1 MEGLLK
7 LMKERH
13 SSRGNF
19 DPDRPVS
26 KENIRKI
33 LEAGS
38 WAPTAHNM
46 QNFEVIIIED
56 KKLIQAIAGMKAPVS
71 LKFIREN
78 YKQLSFSDEELR
90 KKKTGISGIMFPPAW
105 RKHYIQMKRGT
116 ENGRDIFM
124 QKELLSTPVLGIVL
138 YDPFRRAPASPGDFL
153 GIVSLGCVMENMWL
167 MANSIGIDFHVV
179 SSLSNGS
186 VKRAIKKLL
195 HIPDRLVIAYS
206 FRLGYAVDPAGYLR
220 VRRDVKDF
228 MHHNGYSKKIP
239 PEEALREV

>member
-1 MEGLLK
+1 MKDLLK

-13 SSRGNF
+13 SSRVFF
-19 DPDRPVS
+19 DPNRPVS
-26 KENIRKI
+26 KENIGKI

-46 QNFEVIIIED
+46 QNFEVIIVDD
-56 KKLIQAIAGMKAPVS
+56 KKLIQTIAGMKAPVS

-78 YKQLSFSDEELR
+78 YKQLSFSDEELMT
-90 KKKTGISGIMFPPAW
+90 KKTGILGNQFPAAW
-105 RKHYIQMKRGT
+105 RKPHIRKEEIT
-116 ENGRDIFM
+116 EMERDLFM
-124 QKELLSTPVLGIVL
+124 EDELLSTPVLGIVL
-138 YDPFRRAPASPGDFL
+138 YDPFRRAPASSGDFL

-167 MANSIGIDFHVV
+167 MANSLGIDFHIV

-206 FRLGYAVDPAGYLR
+206 FRLGYAADHTEYLR

-228 MHHNGYSKKIP
+228 MHHNGYSKKNSS
-239 PEEALREV
+239 

>member
-1 MEGLLK
+1 MKDLLR
-7 LMKERH
+7 LIKERH
-13 SSRGNF
+13 SSRVSF

-26 KENIRKI
+26 KENIGKI

-46 QNFEVIIIED
+46 QNFEVIMVD
-56 KKLIQAIAGMKAPVS
+56 DRKLIQIIAGMKAPIS

-78 YKQLSFSDEELR
+78 YKQLSFSDEELK
-90 KKKTGISGIMFPPAW
+90 KKKTGISGAMFPSAW
-105 RKHYIQMKRGT
+105 RKPNIRKEEAEET
-116 ENGRDIFM
+116 GRDLFM
-124 QKELLSTPVLGIVL
+124 QEELLSTPALGIVL

-167 MANSIGIDFHVV
+167 MANSIGIDFHIV
-179 SSLSNGS
+179 SSLSIGS

-206 FRLGYAVDPAGYLR
+206 FRLGYAVDRRAHLR

-228 MHHNGYSKKIP
+228 VHHNGYSKKTP
-239 PEEALREV
+239 N

>member
-1 MEGLLK
+1 MQIPFGDHKNKLMEGLLK

-46 QNFEVIIIED
+46 QNFEVIIVDD
-56 KKLIQAIAGMKAPVS
+56 KKLIQTIAGMKAPVS

-105 RKHYIQMKRGT
+105 RKHYIR
-116 ENGRDIFM
+116 NGRGRRKRQGYIYAGR
-124 QKELLSTPVLGIVL
+124 TPVNTG
-138 YDPFRRAPASPGDFL
+138 AGDR
-153 GIVSLGCVMENMWL
+153 I
-167 MANSIGIDFHVV
+167 I
-179 SSLSNGS
+179 
-186 VKRAIKKLL
+186 
-195 HIPDRLVIAYS
+195 
-206 FRLGYAVDPAGYLR
+206 
-220 VRRDVKDF
+220 
-228 MHHNGYSKKIP
+228 
-239 PEEALREV
+239 

>member
-1 MEGLLK
+1 MKGLLK

-13 SSRGNF
+13 SSRGHF

-46 QNFEVIIIED
+46 QNFEVIIIDD
-56 KKLIQAIAGMKAPVS
+56 KKLIHSIAGMKVPVS

-105 RKHYIQMKRGT
+105 RKHYIRMNGVA
-116 ENGRDIFM
+116 ENDRNLFM
-124 QKELLSTPVLGIVL
+124 QEELLSTPVMGIVL
-138 YDPFRRAPASPGDFL
+138 YDPFRRAPASSGDFL
-153 GIVSLGCVMENMWL
+153 GIVSLGCVMENIWL
-167 MANSIGIDFHVV
+167 MANSIGIDFQVV

-206 FRLGYAVDPAGYLR
+206 FRLGYAVDPTGYLR
-220 VRRDVKDF
+220 VRRDLKDF
-228 MHHNGYSKKIP
+228 MHHNGYSKNNST
-239 PEEALREV
+239 

>member
-1 MEGLLK
+1 MKDLLK

-13 SSRGNF
+13 SSRVF
-19 DPDRPVS
+19 FSPDRPVS
-26 KENIRKI
+26 MENIGKI

-46 QNFEVIIIED
+46 QNFEVIIIDD
-56 KKLIQAIAGMKAPVS
+56 KKLIQIIAGMKAPVS

-78 YKQLSFSDEELR
+78 YKQLSFSDEELMT
-90 KKKTGISGIMFPPAW
+90 KKTGILGNQFPPAW
-105 RKHYIQMKRGT
+105 RKPHIRKEEVT
-116 ENGRDIFM
+116 ETERDLFM
-124 QKELLSTPVLGIVL
+124 EDELLSTPVLGIVL
-138 YDPFRRAPASPGDFL
+138 YDPFRRAPASSGDFL

-167 MANSIGIDFHVV
+167 MANSLGIDFHVV

-206 FRLGYAVDPAGYLR
+206 FRLGYATDHTVYLR

-228 MHHNGYSKKIP
+228 MHHNGYAKKKSS
-239 PEEALREV
+239 